1 VTNKYLKCY
10 FCDFSTDIDS
20 EYQKHVERN
29 HPSKPVYPTIRQI
42 QELGLKPQD
51 KIWESL
57 GLERIGLNQ
66 FSTIQ

>member
-1 VTNKYLKCY
+1 ML
-10 FCDFSTDIDS
+10 FLRFSTDIDS

-51 KIWESL
+51 KIWEEL
-57 GLERIGLNQ
+57 GIE
-66 FSTIQ
+66 